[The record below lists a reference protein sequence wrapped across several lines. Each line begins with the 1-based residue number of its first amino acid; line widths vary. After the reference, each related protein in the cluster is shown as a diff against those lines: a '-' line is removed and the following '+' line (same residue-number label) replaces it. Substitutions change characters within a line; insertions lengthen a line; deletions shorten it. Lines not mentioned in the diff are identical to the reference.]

1 MTSLLKT
8 RQAFTRSKAIL
19 PVRGSEAWVLA
30 LAVCVFSTRLLAGD
44 PLAEVPRDAAAVVV
58 FPNLA
63 ATTERLNAYLEK
75 NFPRAQLF
83 APDDVLDSFD
93 LPRGVVDFNQP
104 VVIVSTRATM
114 AREHLALLFHPKNL
128 EPIAPEGC
136 PPDGVIQT
144 VSGIGGKRCLLMRR
158 GTAFIAGRRL
168 PLQRFLK
175 QVSKEQGLPAS
186 LDPVQQALGRD
197 SDVFVYFWSP
207 AWRDRI
213 RPFVSL
219 AVNAMKLGMLES
231 SKLEDEMP
239 EGVRVVADWAADR
252 VMQVV
257 DEMQTLSAA
266 IRFDGATLELVH
278 HHTFSRNG
286 EVREYLDSIRSSG
299 ADFGSLIVDRRFM
312 AILALDWQVD
322 ARHSF
327 SCRVM
332 DLLLKQPGVRQ
343 GSAAA
348 QREKLVATVHEMSG
362 RSQGLYMVMG
372 SKQDDVFPLE
382 IISGTLM
389 RDAKRGLDEAQ
400 FVHENSSEMMASFMP
415 NMGYGKV
422 KFSRKRCGE
431 MDYREAPLIGPDTT
445 EDFRREVAALYGENC
460 TLQIGAIDDGH
471 LVFTMAQPKGGVCEI
486 SNVLKAGRTLNKNA
500 SARAALARL
509 PKSCQITA
517 LLDVGE
523 VAATLPS
530 LTAATLAG
538 RTNDPDAR
546 VPPAMKVSVKP
557 PARPGPMIAWGA
569 TIEDG
574 RITGR
579 LSVSASDLP
588 TIGEEF
594 REMATQLL
602 KVVGSH
608 EADGDA
614 EQPRRPQ
621 SPGPAPRPR
630 APGRPRSTTPQDTGD

>member
-1 MTSLLKT
+1 M
-8 RQAFTRSKAIL
+8 ARSTAIL
-19 PVRGSEAWVLA
+19 PVRGWEARAFVLV
-30 LAVCVFSTRLLAGD
+30 VCVFSARLLAAD

-93 LPRGVVDFNQP
+93 LPRGVVDFGKP

-114 AREHLALLFHPKNL
+114 AREHLALLFQPKNL

-136 PPDGVIQT
+136 PPDGAIQT

-158 GTAFIAGRRL
+158 GTAFVAGRRL

-186 LDPVQQALGRD
+186 LDPVQQALARD

-231 SKLEDEMP
+231 AKPDDAMP

-266 IRFDGATLELVH
+266 VRFDGETLELAH
-278 HHTFSRNG
+278 HHTFTRNG
-286 EVREYLDSIRSSG
+286 AVREYLNGIRSNG
-299 ADFGSLIVDRRFM
+299 LDFSSLIADRRFM
-312 AILALDWQVD
+312 AILALDWQVT
-322 ARHSF
+322 AEHSF

-332 DLLLKQPGVRQ
+332 DMLLKQPVVQRT
-343 GSAAA
+343 AAA
-348 QREKLVATVHEMSG
+348 TQREKLIETVHDMSG
-362 RSQGLYMVMG
+362 RTQGLYMVLG
-372 SKQDDVFPLE
+372 SKQGDVFPLE

-389 RDAKRGLDEAQ
+389 TEAKRGVMQAQ
-400 FVHENSSEMMASFMP
+400 YVHEHSSEIMASFMP
-415 NMGYGKV
+415 GMGYGKV
-422 KFSRKRCGE
+422 KFGPKRCGDL
-431 MDYREAPLIGPDTT
+431 DYREAPLVGPETSDS
-445 EDFRREVAALYGENC
+445 FRREVAALYGEKSS
-460 TLQIGAIDDGH
+460 LQIGAIDDRH
-471 LVFTMAQPKGGVCEI
+471 LLFTMADEKHGVCE
-486 SNVLKAGRTLNKNA
+486 VGQALKEGRSLKKNEA
-500 SARAALARL
+500 AQAALARL
-509 PKSCQITA
+509 PKSCQIAA

-523 VAATLPS
+523 VAATLPA

-538 RTNDPDAR
+538 RMNDAAPGTSATA
-546 VPPAMKVSVKP
+546 VNGTP
-557 PARPGPMIAWGA
+557 PARPGPMIGWGA
-569 TIEDG
+569 TVEDG

-579 LSVSASDLP
+579 LSVAAADLP
-588 TIGEEF
+588 AIGETV
-594 REMATQLL
+594 REMAGRLL
-602 KVVGSH
+602 QVVGTQS
-608 EADGDA
+608 A
-614 EQPRRPQ
+614 PRDIVPSRPPAR
-621 SPGPAPRPR
+621 PGVAPRPR
-630 APGRPRSTTPQDTGD
+630 MPGQPRPGGGQGESGE